1 MLKHRGQLIIA
12 DPWAPFLF
20 RQLAN
25 LVNPLV
31 GKGDVRMYGKGEMLR
46 MLEGRRFLN
55 AEWELSGHWGFVAT
69 ARIATAAEVR

>member
-1 MLKHRGQLIIA
+1 MHRVLKHRGQLIIA

-31 GKGDVRMYGKGEMLR
+31 GKGDVRMYGKGEMLANA
-46 MLEGRRFLN
+46 RR
-55 AEWELSGHWGFVAT
+55 AE
-69 ARIATAAEVR
+69 IP